1 VTVPARVFFAARAAD
16 VALFAAAAL
25 LFALTGVRA
34 RYNGLLADSYVYVA
48 AAEQFGRLDA
58 ADTGLL
64 RHVFEAYPFPPLF
77 PLLLGLA
84 GGGADNPAWTFGLC
98 ALALAAAVLLFQRW
112 LCATG
117 APLPLAVATAFVFAL
132 LPVSLHTAMGVLS
145 EPPFMALLLGAA
157 LLLAS
162 RRPSATHWYVAALL
176 VGLCPLVRTVGVVA
190 VAAFLACWAL
200 RRAWRLS
207 PLAPLPALFPLLAWR
222 GVKTRMALDGYPLTH
237 VLDRDVPA
245 QLAQN
250 LGALAHHGLRSVDTV
265 GRDASA
271 WLLAAIALVAVAVL
285 VRRALRAEFDALLVL
300 AYLPVLL
307 LWPYPDH
314 AARLLY
320 VVMPFVLAHA
330 LLGATALATRYAG
343 PRRAWVGGVLPALLF
358 VLVLPGSGPLLRD
371 LWTQRAGEEALLL
384 RAPASLAAGRGALRA
399 SRFEARLDAFMQR
412 HLREVPPDACVAS
425 IVPQRVLLYGALRGV
440 DLANVVAAGGS
451 LDAALVDC
459 PYVLMVAALPFP
471 RVRGIDGMYPFR
483 QVSSRMEVIAF
494 ERDVRDDPQSPLV
507 AMLARVR

>member
-1 VTVPARVFFAARAAD
+1 MPPARVFVAARAAD
-16 VALFAAAAL
+16 VALFAATAL
-25 LFALTGVRA
+25 LFALAGMRA
-34 RYNGLLADSYVYVA
+34 RYNGLLADSYVYLA
-48 AAEQFGRLDA
+48 AAEQFGRLGA

-84 GGGADNPAWTFGLC
+84 GGGVAHPPWTYGLG
-98 ALALAAAVLLFQRW
+98 ALALATAALLFQRW
-112 LCATG
+112 LRAAG
-117 APLPLAVATAFVFAL
+117 VPLLLAVTTAFGFAL

-157 LLLAS
+157 LVLAPRS
-162 RRPSATHWYVAALL
+162 PSATGWYVAALL
-176 VGLCPLVRTVGVVA
+176 VGLSPLVRTVGIVA
-190 VAAFLACWAL
+190 VAGFIACWTL
-200 RRAWRLS
+200 RRAWRL
-207 PLAPLPALFPLLAWR
+207 APFAPLLALLPAAAWR
-222 GVKTRMALDGYPLTH
+222 AVKALMPLDGYPLAR
-237 VLDRDVPA
+237 VFERDVPA
-245 QLAQN
+245 QLVDN
-250 LGALAHHGLRSVDTV
+250 LRGLAHHGLRSVDAL

-271 WLLAAIALVAVAVL
+271 WLLAAIAVVALAVL

-320 VVMPFVLAHA
+320 VVLPFVLGHA
-330 LLGATALATRYAG
+330 LLGALALARRCAG
-343 PRRAWVGGVLPALLF
+343 PRAAWAGGVLPALLF
-358 VLVLPGSGPLLRD
+358 VMALPASGTLLRD
-371 LWTQRAGEEALLL
+371 LWAHRAGEEALSL
-384 RAPASLAAGRGALRA
+384 RAPASLIAGRGALRA

-412 HLREVPPDACVAS
+412 HLHEVPPDACVAS
-425 IVPQRVLLYGALRGV
+425 IVPQRVLLYGARRGL
-440 DLANVVAAGGS
+440 DLANVVATGES
-451 LDAALVDC
+451 LDAALAGC

-494 ERDVRDDPQSPLV
+494 ERDVQDDPKSPLL
-507 AMLARVR
+507 AMLSRVR